1 LRQKTAESLAVGVF
15 SFEVKGKVVA
25 VYMHTFILGFSFT
38 LINSLES
45 WIDIVSK
52 GKYRIGREPDCG

>member
-15 SFEVKGKVVA
+15 GFELKGKVVA
-25 VYMHTFILGFSFT
+25 VYIHTFILGVSFT
-38 LINSLES
+38 LIDSLES
-45 WIDIVSK
+45 WIGIVSK